1 MEEHWIDKADELHKD
16 KLKAQINEKN
26 QRIDELESLLKHQ
39 EKSESTY
46 RSIFQNMDHGYA
58 YHKII
63 EKNGKPCDFI
73 FLEFNKAFE
82 EILGLKRE
90 TIIGKRVTEALPGI
104 DKYLEDWIE
113 IYGKV
118 ALNEESVTL
127 EQYSAQLKKWF
138 SILVFCPMKDYF
150 VTVFTDITKQVE
162 ERQVFEKQST
172 IGNIRL
178 RRLENI
184 LNSTGEGIYSLNVN
198 GDVIYI
204 NASAAKILGYEIEE
218 LKGKKIHQLI
228 HYSKT
233 TESGNEECHA
243 CAPLLDGSVSTA
255 SDEKFRKKDGE
266 SVPVDF
272 ISSPIFNEK
281 NQIGGIVVTFK
292 DISNREEVRDEFG
305 ESDKR
310 FKDLLIASENRFQAL
325 FDKMESEIQKGNEI
339 AQMYLDIVGVAIIA
353 VDNSGRVTLVN
364 KKGCEILGYE
374 EEEIVGNIFS
384 AIFVPKHE
392 RANAQVIF
400 DKLIT
405 GEIESIEHVE
415 SAIIAKSS
423 EERIISWRHRVITD
437 ESGEINGILSSG
449 TDITK
454 LKRSEEALKQSLKNL
469 SSTLRS

>member
-1 MEEHWIDKADELHKD
+1 MEEHWIDKADDLHKD
-16 KLKAQINEKN
+16 KLKAQIDEKN

-46 RSIFQNMDHGYA
+46 RSIFQNMNHGYA
-58 YHKII
+58 YHKIV
-63 EKNGKPCDFI
+63 EEDGKPCDFI

-82 EILGLKRE
+82 EMIGLKRE

-104 DKYLEDWIE
+104 EKYLGDWIE

-138 SILVFCPMKDYF
+138 SILVFSPMKDYF
-150 VTVFTDITKQVE
+150 VTIFTDITKQIE
-162 ERQVFEKQST
+162 EKQVFEKQST
-172 IGNIRL
+172 IGNVRL

-184 LNSTGEGIYSLNVN
+184 LNSTGEGIYSLNIN
-198 GDVIYI
+198 GEVIYV
-204 NASAAKILGYEIEE
+204 NASAARILGYEIEE
-218 LKGKKIHQLI
+218 LKGKKIHTLI
-228 HYSKT
+228 HYPET
-233 TESGNEECHA
+233 TEISNSCRA
-243 CAPLLDGSVSTA
+243 CAPLVDGSVTTA

-281 NQIGGIVVTFK
+281 NQISGIVVTFK
-292 DISNREEVRDEFG
+292 DISNREEVQEEFG

-325 FDKMESEIQKGNEI
+325 FDKMESEIKRGNEI

-353 VDNSGRVTLVN
+353 VDTAGRVTLVN

-384 AIFVPKHE
+384 DIFVPKHE

-400 DKLIT
+400 DKIIT
-405 GEIESIEHVE
+405 GEIESVEHVE
-415 SAIIAKSS
+415 SAIIAKSN
-423 EERIISWRHRVITD
+423 EERIISWRHKVIID

-449 TDITK
+449 TDITS

-469 SSTLRS
+469 TSTLRS